1 MGKKKSSIKMNSS
14 ESDWHLRHTII
25 GNPIIFFD
33 VMIGDN
39 KAERI
44 KIELWKDICP
54 KTAENFR
61 QFCTGEF
68 RRNGQPIGYKGCVFH
83 RVIKNFIIQSGDFIK
98 QDGTGNM
105 SIYGTRFDDENSM
118 GKHTGPGLLSMANS
132 GPNTNGCQFFITCS
146 ESGWL
151 DGKHTVFGR
160 VLGDGMLTVRRIENV
175 PVGSNNNPRMKV
187 LITE

>member
-39 KAERI
+39 KAERL

-54 KTAENFR
+54 KTTENFR

-68 RRNGQPIGYKGCVFH
+68 RRSGNSVGYKNCFFH
-83 RVIKNFIIQSGDFIK
+83 RVIENFMIQSGDFIK
-98 QDGTGNM
+98 HDGTGSM
-105 SIYGTRFDDENSM
+105 SIYGTRFNDENFIA
-118 GKHTGPGLLSMANS
+118 KHTGPGLISMANS
-132 GPNTNGCQFFITCS
+132 GPNTNGCQFFYNLHKS
-146 ESGWL
+146 
-151 DGKHTVFGR
+151 R
-160 VLGDGMLTVRRIENV
+160 VARWQT
-175 PVGSNNNPRMKV
+175 
-187 LITE
+187 

>member
-1 MGKKKSSIKMNSS
+1 MARPD
-14 ESDWHLRHTII
+14 ETWHLRQPLPE
-25 GNPIIFFD
+25 NPVVFFD
-33 VMIGDN
+33 ITAGN
-39 KAERI
+39 TPLGRI

-68 RRNGQPIGYKGCVFH
+68 RRNGQSIGYKGCVFH

-160 VLGDGMLTVRRIENV
+160 IV
-175 PVGSNNNPRMKV
+175 VGSYRNIFYSPYCEHAV
-187 LITE
+187 T